1 MKIIFPFTIPL
12 FLNFL
17 DEINREELTIFS
29 SLFYRYLI
37 CYNEVL
43 KDFMDLIDILI
54 LEKNYV
60 LHYLWKS
67 VKNYFSFLILC
78 YFTQTFRF
86 HVLLLLFLIFILLRP
101 LLFQFNS
108 LFNALISLCS
118 FIFEFTKL
126 SLNFWFSPPF
136 ICSWIIFI
144 YCVSLF
150 LCFCYLFFPSLL
162 ICFWKYVLF

>member
-37 CYNEVL
+37 GYNEVL

-60 LHYLWKS
+60 LHYL
-67 VKNYFSFLILC
+67 
-78 YFTQTFRF
+78 
-86 HVLLLLFLIFILLRP
+86 
-101 LLFQFNS
+101 
-108 LFNALISLCS
+108 
-118 FIFEFTKL
+118 
-126 SLNFWFSPPF
+126 
-136 ICSWIIFI
+136 
-144 YCVSLF
+144 
-150 LCFCYLFFPSLL
+150 
-162 ICFWKYVLF
+162 